1 MSIGKKIALGAA
13 WMMLMKFS
21 IRLIGLVSTLILV
34 RLLDPADFGI
44 AAMAMTVVTAVQ
56 LLTMFGFDVAIIQN
70 QNADK
75 DDYNT
80 AWTLNVALGL
90 GAGLLLIALAYP
102 AAGFYGRPELV
113 AVYMALSLA
122 TIFQGLENIG
132 LVDFRKHLHFD
143 REFQFRVAVKVAA
156 FIVTMLLAFTLRSYW
171 ALIIGTITAR
181 LAATVMSYV
190 VHDFRPRWSLAA
202 AGRIMTFSKWLFLN
216 NIMHT
221 LRTILP
227 DLIVGRIAGA
237 RKLGLYTVS
246 YEISNL
252 PTSELIAPI
261 NRALLPGF
269 SKVGDDQAA
278 AGRTFLGV
286 AGLLALLSLPM
297 GLGIAVTAEHLTPVV
312 LGEKWLDAAPVIE
325 ILALFGSIMA
335 MQSPITMVIIAL
347 GRPRVVSLMSLAQL
361 VFMLPIMVMLT
372 RAHGVTGAASAM
384 LIMSSLSLPTYYVI
398 VGRILGIRFLE
409 FVSAA
414 CRPLLAS
421 LLMFLAVREL
431 TAHVDVS
438 LTGLLLLVA
447 AGGFVYTV
455 AVLALWLA
463 CGRPEQSAERR
474 VLASAQA
481 VLGRLRRSR
490 TPEPPAM

>member
-237 RKLGLYTVS
+237 RDRKS
-246 YEISNL
+246 
-252 PTSELIAPI
+252 
-261 NRALLPGF
+261 
-269 SKVGDDQAA
+269 
-278 AGRTFLGV
+278 
-286 AGLLALLSLPM
+286 
-297 GLGIAVTAEHLTPVV
+297 VV
-312 LGEKWLDAAPVIE
+312 
-325 ILALFGSIMA
+325 
-335 MQSPITMVIIAL
+335 
-347 GRPRVVSLMSLAQL
+347 
-361 VFMLPIMVMLT
+361 
-372 RAHGVTGAASAM
+372 
-384 LIMSSLSLPTYYVI
+384 
-398 VGRILGIRFLE
+398 
-409 FVSAA
+409 
-414 CRPLLAS
+414 
-421 LLMFLAVREL
+421 
-431 TAHVDVS
+431 
-438 LTGLLLLVA
+438 
-447 AGGFVYTV
+447 
-455 AVLALWLA
+455 
-463 CGRPEQSAERR
+463 
-474 VLASAQA
+474 
-481 VLGRLRRSR
+481 
-490 TPEPPAM
+490 